1 MDTSA
6 HPSNKDNQQSAFRG
20 TFFYLQFVIVVA
32 FVVAT
37 LFTAWTPASLLPGD
51 LTNRLASAIGPAGQ
65 TPLPDYPT
73 ATPRPRPVIGL
84 VVGHWGDDNDPG
96 AVCGDDLNN
105 LTEFE
110 VNQGVATKVMENL
123 IDQGFDVELLKEFDP
138 RLVGFRAL
146 ALVSIHADSCNYVND
161 LATGYKLAATVNNP
175 RPEKTARLLA
185 CMRDRY
191 GEATNMDYH
200 ANSVTNDMSSYH
212 AFNEIHSDTPAVII
226 EVGFMNLDYQ
236 ILTQG
241 QDQIAEGITEGLL
254 CYVHNENVSKEETE

>member
-6 HPSNKDNQQSAFRG
+6 SPSPNSQQQNSFRG
-20 TFFYLQFVIVVA
+20 TFFYLQLVIVVA

-51 LTNRLASAIGPAGQ
+51 LSSRIASAIGPAGQ
-65 TPLPDYPT
+65 TPIPDYPT

-96 AVCGDDLNN
+96 AVCGPDFNN
-105 LTEFE
+105 LTEFQ

-123 IDQGFDVELLKEFDP
+123 IDEGFDVELLKEFDP

-146 ALVSIHADSCNYVND
+146 ALVSIHADSCNYIND
-161 LATGYKLAATVNNP
+161 LATGYKIAASVNNP

-185 CMRDRY
+185 CLRDRY
-191 GEATNMDYH
+191 AESTNMEFH
-200 ANSVTNDMSSYH
+200 ANSITADMSSYH
-212 AFNEIHSDTPAVII
+212 AFDEIHSETPAVII
-226 EVGFMNLDYQ
+226 EVGFLNLDNP

-241 QDQIAEGITEGLL
+241 QDKIAGGITNGIL
-254 CYVHNENVSKEETE
+254 CYVHNENVSEEDTP